1 MRKDAVIFLVI
12 LILNAVVTFLYWLFF
27 RIFRKKEEAG
37 FAARCLVMLLCPIV
51 GPTYFILGWLLRKI
65 FFHKPVDLT
74 DVIFSKERE
83 EILLKADEDGES
95 NLAPVDDAVTVFD
108 TENARA
114 LMLRVL
120 RTDIRRSLGSISR
133 GLESGDSEIAHYAAS
148 MLQAELGK
156 FRSGVQQAEEE
167 IDRIEEELQAAE
179 AQEGALKTAAGE
191 AFSAHL
197 AGKAE
202 QPEDDSGFAESD
214 LEKAQAKEERHTL
227 FADLSDKLEDSEDYD
242 RHEASAHEQ
251 GLRAFYGDE
260 DQERTVRQKLQSQ
273 ADTARELIWDI
284 HEVLNQKVLSDMESA
299 RMAALADR
307 MALLLL
313 KRDTLTEGE
322 MAAVAQCHLLLG
334 DHGRCGEW
342 CERLEHVYPG
352 SLEAFS
358 AKLKLLYGMGRREEF
373 LDTLERMKQ
382 TGVPL
387 DHEMLELVR
396 FFM

>member
-1 MRKDAVIFLVI
+1 MRKDTVIFLVV
-12 LILNAVVTFLYWLFF
+12 LILNAVVTLLYWLFF
-27 RIFRKKEEAG
+27 RVFRKKEAAG
-37 FAARCLVMLLCPIV
+37 FAARCLVMLLCPVV
-51 GPTYFILGWLLRKI
+51 GPAYFILGWVFRKI

-83 EILLKADEDGES
+83 KILLKADEYGES

-133 GLESGDSEIAHYAAS
+133 GLDSSDSEIAHYAAS

-156 FRSGVQQAEEE
+156 FRSGVQRAEEE
-167 IDRIEEELQAAE
+167 IDRIEDELKAVETEE
-179 AQEGALKTAAGE
+179 GTLKTEAGE
-191 AFSAHL
+191 AFSARL
-197 AGKAE
+197 AGQTA
-202 QPEDDSGFAESD
+202 QPEGSPVFPGGD
-214 LEKAQAKEERHTL
+214 LEKGQAREERHTL
-227 FADLSDKLEDSEDYD
+227 FADLSDKLEVSEDYD
-242 RHEASAHEQ
+242 RHKASAHEQ

-260 DQERTVRQKLQSQ
+260 DRELTVRQKLQSQ
-273 ADTARELIWDI
+273 VDTARELIGDI
-284 HEVLNQKVLSDMESA
+284 HEVLQQKVLSDMEST
-299 RMAALADR
+299 RMAALADK

-313 KRDTLTEGE
+313 KRDTLAEGE

-334 DHGRCGEW
+334 DHERCGDW
-342 CERLEHVYPG
+342 CERLELVYPG

-358 AKLKLLYGMGRREEF
+358 AKLKLLFDMGRREEF
-373 LDTLERMKQ
+373 LETLERMKQ

-387 DHEMLELVR
+387 DHEMLERVR
-396 FFM
+396 FFI